1 MCVSILEKWNIRQNI
16 DVYIYILRRLLN
28 VTFIIAK
35 YEKWKRK
42 DVDILF
48 ALSRNI
54 FIYVW

>member
-35 YEKWKRK
+35 YEK
-42 DVDILF
+42 
-48 ALSRNI
+48 
-54 FIYVW
+54 